1 MPIIR
6 GAASDFTTLARV
18 NSTQT
23 TDPEKKSRTF
33 VAPNKAV
40 IAPIVNGSTMS
51 MLPLSGTITFAYT
64 GGLQRFTV
72 HPQVTSVSI
81 TLLGAGGA
89 SHGGGSY
96 VNGGNGGLVS
106 GRLPVN
112 PGEALDILVGGGGSG
127 VTGGFG
133 GGGTGYDIALL
144 NTPGGG
150 GGRTAIRRN
159 NVDIVTAG
167 GGGGAGR
174 GVSGRS
180 GIGGA
185 GGGLSGQD
193 SQVDPDFPS
202 DSTAT
207 LGKGGTQT
215 AGGAGGANGG
225 YPGSQYQGGN
235 GANGTFTGLS
245 LSNSVGG
252 SMTITGFATLA
263 TGSPLPSTATI
274 TGSSD
279 ANLNGTFTVT
289 SWGTSSVVVTTN
301 YLVAVSGIT
310 GATMQITPTDDTG
323 GGGGG
328 WYGGGGGGDTVGSTY
343 GGGGG
348 GGSSYVALLDSAD
361 SIVNTQGGGAL
372 GGTNFDASSS
382 AQPGGNGSCI
392 IRYTINPRLRDW
404 KSLPFNGRIYIT

>member
-51 MLPLSGTITFAYT
+51 MIPLTGTITFGYT
-64 GGLQRFTV
+64 GGVQRFTV
-72 HPQVTSVSI
+72 HPQVTSIFV

-89 SHGGGSY
+89 SHGLGSY

-106 GRLPVN
+106 GRLGVS

-133 GGGTGYDIALL
+133 GGGNGVDIAGLH
-144 NTPGGG
+144 TPGGG
-150 GGRTAIRRN
+150 GGRSAIRRN
-159 NVDIVTAG
+159 NADIVTAG

-174 GVSGRS
+174 GVGGRS

-185 GGGLSGQD
+185 GGGLTGQD
-193 SQVDPDFPS
+193 SQVNPTFPA
-202 DSTAT
+202 DSTVT

-215 AGGAGGANGG
+215 GGGAGGANGG

-245 LSNSVGG
+245 LSNSAGG
-252 SMTITGFATLA
+252 SMTITGFTNLA
-263 TGSPLPSTATI
+263 AGSGTFTATI
-274 TGSSD
+274 TGSSNN
-279 ANLNGTFTVT
+279 NLNGTFTVT
-289 SWGTSSVVVTTN
+289 SWGASSVVVTTS

-310 GATMQITPTDDTG
+310 GATMQIVPTDDTG

-328 WYGGGGGGDTVGSTY
+328 WYGGGGGGDTVGETY

-348 GGSSYVALLDSAD
+348 GGSSYVALLDSSD
-361 SIVNTQGGGAL
+361 SIVNTQGGGAA
-372 GGTNFDASSS
+372 GGVNFNSDTF

-392 IRYTINPRLRDW
+392 IRYTINPNYHNW